1 MKFDILK
8 FRYIFIYF
16 SLIMTLASIFVLSF
30 YKLKIGIDF
39 TGGSV
44 LELRSKIES
53 NESIKEVF
61 QKRDL
66 PITISKT
73 TQDSVFIIKTKTI
86 DEKTK
91 DEIINELSKVGE
103 SEQLSFE
110 SVGPTISESLKNKAI
125 LSVIFASLAI
135 ILYIAYAFRNLP
147 NSVSAWRFGIIA
159 VVALLHDIFITTG
172 AFAFSGIFLNYEVD
186 SLFITAILT
195 VMGFSVHDTI
205 VVFDRIREN
214 VILNPR
220 NSFYINTSHA
230 LAQTFSRSLSTS
242 LTLIFALSALFVL
255 GGSTLQH
262 FIFTLLFG
270 IIIGTYSSIFIA
282 SNLIVIWHNK
292 RPLN

>member
-1 MKFDILK
+1 MKIDLLK
-8 FRYIFIYF
+8 YRFIYIYF
-16 SLIMTLASIFVLSF
+16 SLAITLASVYVLSF
-30 YKLKIGIDF
+30 NKLKIGIDF

-44 LELRSKIES
+44 LEIRSKIEKS
-53 NESIKEVF
+53 DDIKGIF
-61 QKRDL
+61 DKYDL
-66 PITISKT
+66 PVSIAKT
-73 TQDSVFIIKTKTI
+73 TESNIYIIKTKTI

-91 DEIINELSKVGE
+91 DKIVDDISRVGE

-110 SVGPTISESLKNKAI
+110 SVGPTISESLKSKAI

-147 NSVSAWRFGIIA
+147 NSVSAWRFGVIA
-159 VVALLHDIFITTG
+159 VVALLHDVFITTG
-172 AFAFSGIFLNYEVD
+172 AFAFLGIFYHYEID

-220 NSFYINTSHA
+220 NSFYVNTSHA
-230 LAQTFSRSLSTS
+230 LTQTLARSLSTS

-255 GGSTLQH
+255 GGNTLQS

-282 SNLIVIWHNK
+282 ASLIVIWHSK
-292 RPLN
+292 RPL

>member
-8 FRYIFIYF
+8 FRYLFIYF
-16 SLIMTLASIFVLSF
+16 SLLITIASIFVLSF

-44 LELRSKIES
+44 LELRSKIEN
-53 NESIKEVF
+53 NENIKEVF

-73 TQDSVFIIKTKTI
+73 TEDNVFIIKTKTI

-91 DEIINELSKVGE
+91 DEIINDLSKIGE

-125 LSVIFASLAI
+125 LSVIFASFAI

-230 LAQTFSRSLSTS
+230 LTQTLARSLSTS

-255 GGSTLQH
+255 GGNTLQH

-282 SNLIVIWHNK
+282 ASLIVIWHNK